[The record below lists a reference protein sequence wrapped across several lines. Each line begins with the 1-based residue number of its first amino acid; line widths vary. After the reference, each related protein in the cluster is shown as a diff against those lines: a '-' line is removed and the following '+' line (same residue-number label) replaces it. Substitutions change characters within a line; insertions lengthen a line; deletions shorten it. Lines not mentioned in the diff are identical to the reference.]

1 MEYFLGLKLS
11 LLLLLTNSES
21 SFESISSSESSSK
34 EYFTRVSRSELNE
47 ESSTLEVCELP
58 VREKSENDVFLVSR
72 DFTDDSENTLPAP
85 LEIDAVTLPAPW
97 RLTR

>member
-11 LLLLLTNSES
+11 LLLLLTNFQS

-34 EYFTRVSRSELNE
+34 EYFTHVSRSELNE
-47 ESSTLEVCELP
+47 ESSTLEVFEL
-58 VREKSENDVFLVSR
+58 REKSENDVFLVSR